1 MSEYPGFDPKS
12 LTTTFSVVNDTYF
25 KVSGTAVMLN
35 AYETPSYIGQV
46 TDVNAK
52 VTATGFY
59 TPATDKKIGTVT
71 VTKTTKKATI
81 DYGKIEPVIWSNDAQ
96 TVAASKFPLNKIYD
110 AEDVKLTLTE
120 FQALTGEVVK
130 EANDKVYFVIS
141 TEPASKNELTAVITA
156 QTPAG
161 VYPIKAKF
169 TSDGREITVNATITV
184 QNPEIAELAVD
195 KYLWGGTETAGK
207 VGFTPTLDQ
216 EEKPS
221 SITLS
226 YDLSKLFTNYS
237 AVQTAVA
244 GIAGAT
250 LKIDVP
256 NWNKIKGISY
266 SEPTLTFK
274 KDEYT
279 GKTTD
284 GKDAKVQI
292 VATVSLAGTT
302 VPLQKLTADVN
313 INDISGSWVA
323 GKKAVELNSKAG
335 VYPLADGFSW
345 NDMRGEAMWK
355 DGSQVDDQVEFGTT
369 TPLAIYGLTA
379 PSFKFVD
386 AEGKDT
392 ACPYLTVG
400 NDGKLSFTATGKG
413 YNFQTDYTAYVM
425 IVASSQWGTITNY
438 ANNNVITV
446 TIPANVK

>member
-1 MSEYPGFDPKS
+1 M
-12 LTTTFSVVNDTYF
+12 
-25 KVSGTAVMLN
+25 
-35 AYETPSYIGQV
+35 
-46 TDVNAK
+46 
-52 VTATGFY
+52 
-59 TPATDKKIGTVT
+59 
-71 VTKTTKKATI
+71 
-81 DYGKIEPVIWSNDAQ
+81 
-96 TVAASKFPLNKIYD
+96 
-110 AEDVKLTLTE
+110 
-120 FQALTGEVVK
+120 
-130 EANDKVYFVIS
+130 
-141 TEPASKNELTAVITA
+141 
-156 QTPAG
+156 
-161 VYPIKAKF
+161 
-169 TSDGREITVNATITV
+169 
-184 QNPEIAELAVD
+184 
-195 KYLWGGTETAGK
+195 
-207 VGFTPTLDQ
+207 
-216 EEKPS
+216 
-221 SITLS
+221 S

-237 AVQTAVA
+237 AVQAAVT
-244 GIAGAT
+244 GVTGAT

-256 NWNKIKGISY
+256 NWNKIEGIGY
-266 SEPTLTFK
+266 SEPTLTFR
-274 KDEYT
+274 KDDYT

-302 VPLQKLTADVN
+302 TPLQKLTADVN

-345 NDMRGEAMWK
+345 NDMRGKAMWK
-355 DGSQVDDQVEFGTT
+355 DGSQVDDQVEFGTA

-392 ACPYLTVG
+392 TCPYLTVD
-400 NDGKLSFTATGKG
+400 NDGKLSFTTTGKG

>member
-1 MSEYPGFDPKS
+1 M
-12 LTTTFSVVNDTYF
+12 
-25 KVSGTAVMLN
+25 
-35 AYETPSYIGQV
+35 
-46 TDVNAK
+46 
-52 VTATGFY
+52 
-59 TPATDKKIGTVT
+59 
-71 VTKTTKKATI
+71 
-81 DYGKIEPVIWSNDAQ
+81 
-96 TVAASKFPLNKIYD
+96 
-110 AEDVKLTLTE
+110 
-120 FQALTGEVVK
+120 
-130 EANDKVYFVIS
+130 
-141 TEPASKNELTAVITA
+141 
-156 QTPAG
+156 
-161 VYPIKAKF
+161 
-169 TSDGREITVNATITV
+169 TV

-195 KYLWGGTETAGK
+195 KYLWGGTATAGK

-237 AVQTAVA
+237 AVQAAVT
-244 GIAGAT
+244 GVTGAT

-256 NWNKIKGISY
+256 NWNKIEGIGY
-266 SEPTLTFK
+266 SEPTLTFR
-274 KDEYT
+274 KDDYT

-302 VPLQKLTADVN
+302 TPLQKLTADVN

-345 NDMRGEAMWK
+345 NDMRGKAMWK
-355 DGSQVDDQVEFGTT
+355 DGSQVDDQVEFGTA

-392 ACPYLTVG
+392 TCPYLTVG
-400 NDGKLSFTATGKG
+400 NDGKLSFTTTGKG